1 MRAIISL
8 IILTSLAAG
17 LLISAD
23 AAQAG
28 AHEILVTSQ
37 GAESQFPDGVRFFI
51 QASSP
56 DEIVDIRVFFK
67 KIGQTSRSS
76 YRALEFSQGK
86 VINGETLMRSRS
98 GGEYIPPGTRI
109 EYSFEI
115 RDSGGRE
122 LRTEAEVFIYL
133 DTRFKWGTVT
143 DGLITVFYQGE
154 GMADRAQIMLE
165 IAGATLERMR
175 PVLGIDPKDPLH
187 ILTYNNYP
195 DMSGALPFRSQATA
209 TQLITQGMAFKE
221 ERVLLVLGGD
231 NNFEGT
237 TSHEF
242 THLLVADA
250 AGRAVGRV
258 PAWLNEGLAE
268 YGNVENS
275 GEYDQ
280 HLRRA
285 IEEDK
290 LRPLW
295 HLVTFSGTPREII
308 LSYGQGKSVVE
319 YLIAA
324 YGEDKMVELIR
335 GIKRTFDIDKA
346 LELAYGFDQYGLD
359 SEWRL
364 SLGVEPL
371 PPPEARQPRV
381 AATPEPSPTPAAI
394 PTAAPTPTPVP
405 AVEPKLSADSTTKAT
420 PDAAEEKPAAAPGCG
435 AATHQTAKVADL
447 AMLSLLGA
455 PVGILG
461 LGFLRRRRGDR
472 GREKSPV

>member
-1 MRAIISL
+1 MRVIISL
-8 IILTSLAAG
+8 FILTSLAVG

-23 AAQAG
+23 PAQAG
-28 AHEILVTSQ
+28 SHEIIVTSQ
-37 GAESQFPDGVRFFI
+37 GAESQFPEGVRFFI

-56 DEIVDIRVFFK
+56 DEIVDIRVTFK
-67 KIGQTSRSS
+67 KLGQTSRSS
-76 YRALEFSQGK
+76 YRVLEFSQNK
-86 VINGETLMRSRS
+86 VVDGETLMRSGS

-133 DTRFKWGTVT
+133 DTRFEWGTVT

-165 IAGATLERMR
+165 IAGATLNRMR

-187 ILTYNNYP
+187 ILTYENYQ
-195 DMSGALPFRSQATA
+195 DMRVALPFRSQATGE
-209 TQLITQGMAFKE
+209 QLITQGMAFSE
-221 ERVLLVLGGD
+221 ERLLLVLGQGSS
-231 NNFEGT
+231 FAGT

-250 AGRAVGRV
+250 AGRANDRV

-275 GEYDQ
+275 DDYDRYLQ
-280 HLRRA
+280 RA
-285 IEEDK
+285 IEEEN

-295 HLVTFSGTPREII
+295 HLGTFSGTPSEII

-319 YLIAA
+319 YLVAT
-324 YGEDKMVELIR
+324 YGEAKMVELIR
-335 GIKRTFDIDKA
+335 GIKLTFDIDKA

-364 SLGVEPL
+364 FLGVEPL
-371 PPPEARQPRV
+371 PRPEAREPRV
-381 AATPEPSPTPAAI
+381 AVTREPTPTPIPAARSTDA
-394 PTAAPTPTPVP
+394 PTATPVP
-405 AVEPKLSADSTTKAT
+405 AVEPNLSPDSTSSST
-420 PDAAEEKPAAAPGCG
+420 PDASGESPAAAPGCG
-435 AATHQTAKVADL
+435 AATQGAGMVADL
-447 AMLSLLGA
+447 AMLSLLGG
-455 PVGILG
+455 PVGLMG
-461 LGFLRRRRGDR
+461 LGVLRRRGRGQ
-472 GREKSPV
+472 EKSPV

>member
-1 MRAIISL
+1 MRAIISP
-8 IILTSLAAG
+8 IILTFLAAG
-17 LLISAD
+17 LLFSPNAV
-23 AAQAG
+23 QAG

-67 KIGQTSRSS
+67 KIGQNSRSS

-86 VINGETLMRSRS
+86 IINGETLMRSGS
-98 GGEYIPPGTRI
+98 GGEYIPPSTRI

-133 DTRFKWGTVT
+133 DTRFQWGTVT

-154 GMADRAQIMLE
+154 AMADRAQIMLE
-165 IAGATLERMR
+165 IAGTTLNRMR

-187 ILTYNNYP
+187 IVTYDNYG

-209 TQLITQGMAFKE
+209 ERLITQGMAFKE
-221 ERVLLVLGGD
+221 ERVLLVHGRD
-231 NNFEGT
+231 STFEGT

-250 AGRAVGRV
+250 AGRAIGRV
-258 PAWLNEGLAE
+258 PSWLNEGLAE

-275 GEYDQ
+275 DDYDRSLQ
-280 HLRRA
+280 RA
-285 IEEDK
+285 IEHDK

-295 HLVTFSGTPREII
+295 HLGTFSGTPSEII

-319 YLIAA
+319 YLIATF
-324 YGEDKMVELIR
+324 GEAQMVEVIR

-346 LELAYGFDQYGLD
+346 LESAYGFDLYGLD
-359 SEWRL
+359 SEWRQ

-371 PPPEARQPRV
+371 PRPEPRQPRV
-381 AATPEPSPTPAAI
+381 TATP
-394 PTAAPTPTPVP
+394 APTPTPTALPTDAPTATPVP
-405 AVEPKLSADSTTKAT
+405 AVEPKSSPGAT
-420 PDAAEEKPAAAPGCG
+420 PGGTKDGNGGSPAVAPGCG
-435 AATHQTAKVADL
+435 AATQRAGMVADL
-447 AMLSLLGA
+447 GLLSLLGG
-455 PVGILG
+455 PVGMLG
-461 LGFLRRRRGDR
+461 LGVWRRRRRD
-472 GREKSPV
+472 